1 METVLFVLIDLVV
14 LAMIV
19 LIFLKF
25 RLERVGLRVDTS
37 WRWIR
42 TLLSTSAKEMLRQED
57 VPAEMKQDIKAFL
70 KSRRQSSQVA
80 CANKLNGFLR
90 ISQDN
95 VDFFADECMRY
106 NEAVQ
111 QFNQMLEKPLWH
123 FVAAVFRIKPRL
135 AIERFE
141 AM

>member
-1 METVLFVLIDLVV
+1 MKAVLFVLIDLIV

-25 RLERVGLRVDTS
+25 RFDRVGLRVDMS
-37 WRWIR
+37 WRSIR
-42 TLLSTSAKEMLRQED
+42 TLLSASAKEVLRRED
-57 VPAEMKQDIKAFL
+57 VPAEVKQDIKAFL
-70 KSRRQSSQVA
+70 KSRRQSSQVE
-80 CANKLNGFLR
+80 CANKLKGFSM

-111 QFNQMLEKPLWH
+111 QFNQMREKPLWH

-141 AM
+141 TM